1 MQIGRWNHQGG
12 GDGHSSRGS
21 AGSSRSSEGG
31 ERSYSSRP
39 AFGAPRRE
47 SVSSYRSSGSRG
59 GYGERSTGGYSRGGG
74 SRGGSRGGGRGFG
87 TFGETEAEISKFM
100 NKTVVTTEEPVFVPE
115 HKFADFDINAHL
127 KANILAHGYDL
138 PTPIQD
144 KSIPHALLG
153 QDVVGLAATGTG
165 KTAAFLIPLIDKVMK
180 QKGERVLIMAPT
192 RELAVQIEEELA
204 GFAKGLGF
212 RGMVA
217 VGGANIGPQISQLR
231 HDPAFVIGT
240 PGRLKDL
247 MERKALVLTEFGTVV
262 LDEADRMLDMGFIDD
277 MRMIMSKMRKER
289 HTLFFSATMSKEIER
304 LIGEFLSSPVIISVK
319 TRDTSANV
327 DQDVVRIPRGADKFE
342 VLVDLLQNR
351 EFSKVLIFGRTK
363 FGVEKLAKE
372 LSRKHIHA
380 ESIHGNKTYGARIRA
395 LDAFKTGKVTA
406 LVATDVAARGLDI
419 PAVTHVINYD
429 LPSTYEDY
437 VHRIG
442 RTGRAANKGKALTFV
457 AGR

>member
-1 MQIGRWNHQGG
+1 MQIGRWHHQSAG
-12 GDGHSSRGS
+12 GS
-21 AGSSRSSEGG
+21 ARGGSGASRSSQGG
-31 ERSYSSRP
+31 ERSYSSPRP
-39 AFGAPRRE
+39 SRYGSTSSGPRRFG
-47 SVSSYRSSGSRG
+47 SDRGGSRG
-59 GYGERSTGGYSRGGG
+59 AFSGG

-87 TFGETEAEISKFM
+87 TFGETESEISRFT

-115 HKFADFDINAHL
+115 HKFSDFDINTHL
-127 KANILAHGYDL
+127 KANIIARGYDL

-144 KSIPHALLG
+144 KAIPHALLG

-192 RELAVQIEEELA
+192 RELAVQIEKELA

-217 VGGANIGPQISQLR
+217 VGGANIGPQISALR

-247 MERKALVLTEFGTVV
+247 MERKALDLTGFGTVV

-277 MRMIMSKMRKER
+277 MRMILAKMRKER
-289 HTLFFSATMSKEIER
+289 HTLFFSATMGKDIEK
-304 LIGEFLSSPVIISVK
+304 LIGDFLESPVIISVK

-342 VLVDLLQNR
+342 VLVDLFKNR
-351 EFSKVLIFGRTK
+351 EFSRVLIFGRTK
-363 FGVEKLAKE
+363 YGVEKLAKE
-372 LSRKHIHA
+372 LSRRHIHA

-395 LDAFKTGKVTA
+395 LEAFKTGKVLA

-442 RTGRAANKGKALTFV
+442 RTGRASNKGIALTFV
-457 AGR
+457 QGR